1 MNPIIEALS
10 QIEEYK
16 EYIQAVKSN
25 KLPINLLGLTDLQK
39 VHMMYSLLCYQKSI
53 CIIVNNDI
61 VAQKIYNKLLSYDL
75 KDVYYLPKREVTIYD
90 YDLENMDNSMER
102 VIIFSKLLNNKVK
115 VLVTTIES
123 ITQPVVDKE
132 IIAKNIFNIEVN
144 NEIDLKKI
152 ILNFLNIGYNRV
164 DMVEGKGQF
173 CVRGGI
179 IDIYPSNLD
188 NAVRIELW
196 GEIVDSIK
204 YLDTF
209 SQRSDKD
216 INNIDIY
223 PNTEYILNKST
234 TVIAKEISKID
245 VSKLG
250 EKERE
255 KVKEN
260 IEEIEEGIIDN
271 KIDKYFSCIYEKH
284 NLLEYLPQNMV
295 IFLDE
300 VERLEQKVNS
310 INFELFELI
319 KDLNEKQ
326 RFVPQFLNN
335 IYTYEDIRR
344 YYGNRYIQ
352 LKNLDIDN
360 KSNIPKYV
368 FKCRELN
375 NINNIMEILLKQ
387 VGELY
392 QKNYTTV
399 LLVSNKNKASNIS
412 EMLNENNISN
422 KYVENINSIDK
433 FKKKFVYI
441 CIGSNSSSYEYVDIK
456 LAILTDSEEN
466 VHKYKSVYR
475 SSTFKNAAKVVLA
488 DLSPNDYVVH
498 FKHGIGQFIEI
509 NTLNVNNIKRDYIKI
524 KYKNED
530 VLYVP
535 TDQLD
540 SIRKYVALSEGV
552 PKLNKLGSK
561 EWANVKKK
569 AKENAESIA
578 KDLVELYAHRQ
589 KIRGFSAFPDTEWQK
604 QFELDFPYEETED
617 QLRCIREVKQ
627 DMEKSV
633 PMDRLLCGDVGYG
646 KTEVA
651 IRAAFKAVMS
661 GKQVAYLVP
670 TTILAMQQYEV
681 FKERMQKY
689 DIRLDVLSRFKT
701 KKEQENIIKKLKLG
715 QLDVVIGTH
724 RLIQKDVIFKD
735 LGLLIIDEEHRF
747 GVKHKEAIKQLKQN
761 IDVLSMTATPI
772 PRTLHM
778 SIVGIRDM
786 SVIYDPPNIRKP
798 IQTYV
803 MEYYKLVIRDAII
816 KEIERKGQV
825 FYLYN
830 RVKDIE
836 EKTIEIQKLIPE
848 AKVECAHGQMTSEE
862 LEKIMYDFIQGN
874 IDVLICTTIL
884 ESGIDIQNANTI
896 IIENAD
902 RMGLS
907 QLYQIRGRVGRK
919 DRQAYA
925 YITYKRNK
933 VITEDAEK
941 RLKAIKEFTEFGSGF
956 KIALRDL
963 EIRGA
968 GNILGSEQH
977 GHMEA
982 VGYEMYCKM
991 LEDAVKTLQ
1000 GKKLEDIENNVQ
1012 IDINI
1017 SAYIPS
1023 RYIENQNQKLEVY
1036 QTIALCETF
1045 EDVASVREEI
1055 IDRYGELPKEVEN
1068 LLCIAKIKILAKE
1081 IGISCITFKGD
1092 KIKFDISNENNISEE
1107 KILSLIKEFG
1117 VQIKIDSTSII
1128 KFVKEKN
1135 VLDEIFCFMEKI
1147 V

>member
-16 EYIQAVKSN
+16 GYIEAVKSN

-39 VHMMYSLLCYQKSI
+39 VHMMYSLLCYKKSI

-61 VAQKIYNKLLSYDL
+61 VAQKIYNKLLSYNL
-75 KDVYYLPKREVTIYD
+75 KDVYYLPKREVTVYD

-102 VIIFSKLLNNKVK
+102 VITFSKLLNNKVK

-123 ITQPVVDKE
+123 LTQPVIDKE
-132 IIAKNIFNIEVN
+132 IITKNIFNIEVKS
-144 NEIDLKKI
+144 EVDLKKI
-152 ILNFLNIGYNRV
+152 ILNLLNIGYNRV

-179 IDIYPSNLD
+179 IDVYPSNSD

-196 GEIVDSIK
+196 GDVVDSIK
-204 YLDTF
+204 YFDTF

-216 INNIDIY
+216 INNIEIY

-234 TVIAKEISKID
+234 TAIAKEISKID
-245 VSKLG
+245 ISKLG
-250 EKERE
+250 VKEQE
-255 KVKEN
+255 KVQEN

-284 NLLEYLPQNMV
+284 NLLEYLPKNMV

-310 INFELFELI
+310 INFELFELV
-319 KDLNEKQ
+319 KDLKEKQ

-335 IYTYEDIRR
+335 IYKYEEIQK

-360 KSNIPKYV
+360 KANIPQYV

-375 NINNIMEILLKQ
+375 NINNIMAILLKQ
-387 VGELY
+387 VEELY
-392 QKNYTTV
+392 LKNYTTV
-399 LLVSNKNKASNIS
+399 LLVSNKNKALSIS
-412 EMLNENNISN
+412 EILNENNISN
-422 KYVENINSIDK
+422 KYVEDINSIDK
-433 FKKKFVYI
+433 FNKKFVYI
-441 CIGSNSSSYEYVDIK
+441 CIGSNSSSYEYIDIK

-509 NTLNVNNIKRDYIKI
+509 NTLDVNNVKRDYIKI

-578 KDLVELYAHRQ
+578 KDLVELYAQRQ
-589 KIRGFSAFPDTEWQK
+589 KIRGYSSLPDTEWQK
-604 QFELDFPYEETED
+604 QFELDFPYEETDD

-627 DMEKSV
+627 DMEKSI

-651 IRAAFKAVMS
+651 IRAAFKSVMS

-670 TTILAMQQYEV
+670 TTVLAMQQYEV

-724 RLIQKDVIFKD
+724 RLIQKDIIFRD

-747 GVKHKEAIKQLKQN
+747 GVKHKEAIKKIKQN

-786 SVIYDPPNIRKP
+786 SVIYDPPIIRKP

-803 MEYYKLVIRDAII
+803 MEYDKLVIRDAII
-816 KEIERKGQV
+816 KELERKGQV

-830 RVKDIE
+830 KVKDIE
-836 EKTIEIQKLIPE
+836 DKTIEIQKLIPE
-848 AKVECAHGQMTSEE
+848 AKVECAHGQMTSYE
-862 LEKIMYDFIQGN
+862 LEKIMYDFIQGH

-982 VGYEMYCKM
+982 IGYEMYCKM
-991 LEDAVKTLQ
+991 LEDAVKVLQ
-1000 GKKLEDIENNVQ
+1000 GKKLDDIENNVQ

-1023 RYIENQNQKLEVY
+1023 RYIENQNQKIEVY

-1045 EDVASVREEI
+1045 EDVVSVREEI
-1055 IDRYGELPKEVEN
+1055 IDRYGELPKEVES
-1068 LLCIAKIKILAKE
+1068 LLYIAKIKILAKE
-1081 IGISCITFKGD
+1081 IGISCITFKGN
-1092 KIKFDISNENNISEE
+1092 KIKFDISNENNIPEE

-1117 VQIKIDSTSII
+1117 VQIKIDNTSII